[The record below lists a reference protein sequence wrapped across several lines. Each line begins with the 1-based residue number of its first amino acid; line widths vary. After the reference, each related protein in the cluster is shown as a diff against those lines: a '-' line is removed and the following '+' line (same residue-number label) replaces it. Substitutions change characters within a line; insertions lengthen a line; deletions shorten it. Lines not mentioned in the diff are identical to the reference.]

1 MTSPGCSSGQ
11 ITQMHHFYSKHFCHV
26 QATAA
31 PQGTIHVHST
41 GCGFVNPGVSVSGLP
56 FFFSSR
62 AFSSE
67 DSDYYVLLVLKR
79 KPLWSVMCIM
89 TPLSL

>member
-56 FFFSSR
+56 FFFFHPVLSPQQILIIMSSL
-62 AFSSE
+62 
-67 DSDYYVLLVLKR
+67 Y
-79 KPLWSVMCIM
+79 
-89 TPLSL
+89 